1 MEDFEYR
8 VSVIVP
14 IFNGSEYLRNCLNS
28 LLKQTIESNQIEV
41 ILVNDGSTD
50 ESEMICREYT
60 RFYENFKYFYKE
72 NEGLSATRN
81 YGLRKVK
88 GKYIAYL
95 DCDDMYSDET
105 LKNVCDFFDE
115 HYSEIDEVTIP
126 IVRYK
131 NGKTLP
137 LHYRYKY
144 ETRTGIYDLDKYP
157 YVSQTT
163 INIITKN
170 LKEDNILFDETPNFR
185 HEDQA
190 YNNAV
195 LMRKRKVG
203 FVKEAQYM
211 YNRDN
216 DTGIV
221 NSYMYPYYIFET
233 TMAYYERLFAEYDQ
247 VPRYLQAL
255 LVHDLVW
262 KLKDDKLLP
271 FHYDADKFD
280 HAMERI
286 KELLCKVDVDIIVHH
301 PSMNN
306 FHAQYLLG
314 LKKNAYPCVIAT
326 DKSTEIYV
334 DNKKIY
340 SRDYFEIIMHKIRIC
355 DNKFRMLAFVK
366 SPIYNLVNDVA
377 HVWVVENEK
386 AKRRLEVFPSVHSY
400 FQNTFVKTNNFWAF
414 DYEIDLKEQNTFEF
428 YFEIELDGIIYPTKY
443 WFMPVAV
450 FGNDNSI
457 TEYVRE
463 NFLISVND
471 KKSIKLQRIDED
483 RKAEVEDQNSKRF
496 EKDLYVKKMRRE
508 SITYKKKHRVW
519 LYYDA
524 YTVEKDNGYFQFLN
538 DIRHD
543 DGIEKYYVVTN
554 KNIYKEKSN
563 LDKFVEFGSEQHK
576 LLYLAAERVFTAY
589 YGFSTISPFLTET
602 NEAKY
607 IDIVSFK
614 TIYLQHGV
622 LHAALRTFNS
632 VERCRAEQIV
642 VSSKFEIENYK
653 QNYNYKDDDL
663 ICTGMARYDHINR
676 DCVPKKQIL
685 YAPSWR
691 KYLTFSPTA
700 SKWEL
705 QTDKLI
711 QSDYFMGILK
721 FLNNKELSAYL
732 EKNDLELH
740 VKLHPIIAEQGS
752 ELVAVSC
759 DKIKILK
766 ADTEVKVEEYC
777 AFITDFSS
785 YVFDYACLNRPIM
798 YYVTDYEQFKSGM
811 NHYKELDLP
820 FEKAFGPLFVNDRD
834 VVGYL
839 KFISERRYQP
849 ENLYHNRMK
858 NFFVPL
864 DNCAEKL
871 YQRII

>member
-14 IFNGSEYLRNCLNS
+14 IYNGSEYLRKCLDS
-28 LLKQTIESNQIEV
+28 LLKQTIESNQMEV
-41 ILVNDGSTD
+41 LLVNDGSTD

-60 RFYENFKYFYKE
+60 RFYDNFKYFYKE

-81 YGLRKVK
+81 YGLRRAK

-115 HYSEIDEVTIP
+115 HYSEIDEITIP

-144 ETRTGIYDLDKYP
+144 ETKTGIYDLDKYP

-163 INIITKN
+163 INIIVKN

-195 LMRKRKVG
+195 LMKKRKVG
-203 FVKEAQYM
+203 FVKDAEYM

-216 DTGIV
+216 DIGIV
-221 NSYMYPYYIFET
+221 NTYMYPYYIFET

-255 LVHDLVW
+255 LVNDLVW

-271 FHYDADKFD
+271 FHYEADKFD
-280 HAMERI
+280 YAMERI

-314 LKKNAYPCVIAT
+314 LKKNAYPCVVAT

-377 HVWVVENEK
+377 HVWVVENGMD
-386 AKRRLEVFPSVHSY
+386 KRRLEVFPSVHSY

-414 DYEIDLKEQNTFEF
+414 DYEINLTEQNTFEF

-471 KKSIKLQRIDED
+471 KKIIKLQRIDED

-508 SITYKKKHRVW
+508 SIAYKKEHRVW

-538 DIRHD
+538 DIKHD

-622 LHAALRTFNS
+622 LHAALHTFNS

-663 ICTGMARYDHINR
+663 ICTGMARYDYINR
-676 DCVPKKQIL
+676 ECVPKKQIL

-691 KYLTFSPTA
+691 KYLTFSPRA

-732 EKNDLELH
+732 DKNDLELH

-752 ELVAVSC
+752 ELVSVSC
-759 DKIKILK
+759 EKIKILK
-766 ADTEVKVEEYC
+766 ADMEVKVEEYC

-820 FEKAFGPLFVNDRD
+820 FEKAFGPLFVNDID
-834 VVGYL
+834 VIRYL
-839 KFISERRYQP
+839 NYLSERKYKP
-849 ENLYHNRMK
+849 EDLYYHRMED
-858 NFFVPL
+858 FFVPL
-864 DNCAEKL
+864 ENCAEKL
-871 YQRII
+871 YERII